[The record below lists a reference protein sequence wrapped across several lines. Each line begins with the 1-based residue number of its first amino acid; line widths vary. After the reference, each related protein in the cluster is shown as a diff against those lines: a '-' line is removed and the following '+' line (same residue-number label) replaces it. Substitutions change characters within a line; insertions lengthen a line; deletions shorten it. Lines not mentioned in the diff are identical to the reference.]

1 MIASIG
7 LLIVL
12 CSASIDDRAGD
23 DSEAFLSTD
32 RPASAGIPCRRLWY
46 HLATKDKAG
55 QGRMASDSDRAE
67 AEEEE
72 REREGYHIT
81 VSIAGGS

>member
-32 RPASAGIPCRRLWY
+32 RPASAGIPAPPRRLWY

-55 QGRMASDSDRAE
+55 QDRMASDSDRAE
-67 AEEEE
+67 AEEDQWE
-72 REREGYHIT
+72 R
-81 VSIAGGS
+81 